1 MTDHF
6 IQLGCSNC
14 DGALDVYDDMDQFAC
29 GYCGAKM
36 VVQRRGGTVALA
48 LAEAVHKVQIGTDNT
63 AADLALARLTE
74 EKQKLVKRREALLGE
89 KLRRTKW
96 GFGIG
101 GALLL
106 IGIVASKT
114 VKTLKPSPIRTTE
127 LPPGLVLRVKTLR
140 SVLAEVCPMTSEQ
153 WLDSLRRDLNPEKE
167 VLWWERVAGCFTAFI
182 AKRDFSPDQRQAVF
196 KIIFGLCSGMREQDL
211 AADLAKLPES
221 DLIELATNICSLAH

>member
-6 IQLGCSNC
+6 INLSCSNC

-29 GYCGAKM
+29 GHCGAKM
-36 VVQRRGGTVALA
+36 VVQRRGGTVVLA
-48 LAEAVHKVQIGTDNT
+48 LAEALPKAPIGRDNG
-63 AADLALARLTE
+63 AGELAVARLTE
-74 EKQKLVKRREALLGE
+74 EKQKLVKRRALLLGE
-89 KLRRTKW
+89 KLRRTRW

-114 VKTLKPSPIRTTE
+114 VKNLKPSPIRSAE

-140 SVLAEVCPMTSEQ
+140 SVLTEVCPMTSEQ

-167 VLWWERVAGCFTAFI
+167 VLWWERVAGCFTAFV
-182 AKRDFSPDQRQAVF
+182 AKRDFSPAQRQAVF

-211 AADLAKLPES
+211 AADLAKLPEP
-221 DLIELATNICSLAH
+221 DLIELATTICSLAH